1 MRQIEDKQLIQR
13 LRPLIGN
20 HYHYLEQE
28 WSLIE
33 ILADEGSLV
42 LSSLAEEPTIQADQ
56 YGSAARR
63 GPETLLIPIFNQ
75 HEDRYSDELQEL
87 LSSKLPDA

>member
-1 MRQIEDKQLIQR
+1 MQSIEDKQLIQR

-20 HYHYLEQE
+20 HYHYLQQD

-42 LSSLAEEPTIQADQ
+42 LSSLTDEPTIQTDQ
-56 YGSAARR
+56 FGYAARR
-63 GPETLLIPIFNQ
+63 GPETLLVPIFNQ
-75 HEDRYSDELQEL
+75 DADSYSDELQDL
-87 LSSKLPDA
+87 LSNKLSN